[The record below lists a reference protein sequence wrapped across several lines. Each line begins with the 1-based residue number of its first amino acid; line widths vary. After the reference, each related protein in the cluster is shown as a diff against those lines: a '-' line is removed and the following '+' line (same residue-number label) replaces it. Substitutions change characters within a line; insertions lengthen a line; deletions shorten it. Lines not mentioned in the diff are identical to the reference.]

1 MVSPLEGGPVVSAIV
16 RSGGKQYRVRE
27 GSVINVASLT
37 AQPGER
43 VELRE
48 VLLLADG
55 EAVTVGTPTVED
67 AVVVAEVV
75 EHGRARKV
83 INFRYKAKARARR
96 KRGHRQAFTRLT
108 VREIRVGAAPGEAPA
123 RPARRKRAAEPA
135 GPAAEVDAPAP
146 ARRARTRKAEAPAEP
161 EGAAAV
167 EPRPAPRRRR
177 APPTGEARD

>member
-1 MVSPLEGGPVVSAIV
+1 VVSAIV

-67 AVVVAEVV
+67 AVVVAEVI

-83 INFRYKAKARARR
+83 INFRYKAKVRARR

-108 VREIRVGAAPGEAPA
+108 VREIRVGAAPEEA
-123 RPARRKRAAEPA
+123 PARRKRAAEPA
-135 GPAAEVDAPAP
+135 GPAAEVEAAAP
-146 ARRARTRKAEAPAEP
+146 ARRTRARKAEAPAEP
-161 EGAAAV
+161 GGAAAAA

-177 APPTGEARD
+177 APPAGEARD

>member
-1 MVSPLEGGPVVSAIV
+1 MVSAIV

-83 INFRYKAKARARR
+83 INFRYKAKVRARR

-135 GPAAEVDAPAP
+135 GPAAEVEAAAP
-146 ARRARTRKAEAPAEP
+146 ARRTRARKAEAPAEP
-161 EGAAAV
+161 GGAAAAA

-177 APPTGEARD
+177 APPAGEARD